1 MRVALKLAYL
11 GDRYYGFQVQPDV
24 PTVEGTLFK
33 ALKKLG
39 IFNDP
44 KKAKYSASGRTDRGV
59 HALEQVVAFN
69 TTSSL
74 VTPRIINSELPDDI
88 WVWGTA
94 KVSKAFD
101 PRRNAISREYRYI
114 LYGKGL
120 EISKMRHASELLV
133 GTHDFANFATKD
145 EDKSAKRTVKRI
157 EIRVAGPFIIMD
169 IIANSFAQH
178 MARKIVTGLSMVGAG
193 ARDEAWL
200 RSMLEPDKYKEGI
213 EPAPPF
219 GLILRKVNYAGI
231 PFAVDEYAKTRARRE
246 LQDRRLF
253 HGIVAEVL
261 KDMRDTIGDQVI

>member
-24 PTVEGTLFK
+24 PTIEGTLFK

-44 KKAKYSASGRTDRGV
+44 KKAKYSASGRTDKGV

-69 TTSSL
+69 TESGL

-88 WVWGTA
+88 WAWATA
-94 KVSKAFD
+94 RVSRAFD
-101 PRRNAISREYRYI
+101 PRRKAISREYRHI

-120 EISKMRHASELLV
+120 EISKMRRASELLL

-145 EDKSAKRTVKRI
+145 EDKSTKRTVKCI

-169 IIANSFAQH
+169 IVANSFAQH

-193 ARDEAWL
+193 ARDEGWL
-200 RSMLEPDKYKEGI
+200 RGMLEPDKYEEGI

-231 PFAVDEYAKTRARRE
+231 SFTEDEYAKTRARRE
-246 LQDRRLF
+246 LQERRLI
-253 HGIVAEVL
+253 HGTMAEVV
-261 KDMRDTIGDQVI
+261 KDMRDAIGH